1 MALSRGE
8 THDPVSFL
16 IKFHQTISCFNVVLL
31 MNGCLL
37 WWIMIIRHKIWVST
51 YTYLDENQYVT
62 YLIHWFSLRASCYRI
77 PNLAAAQ
84 SHGNALQE
92 GATVS
97 PSSAFSLRK
106 SMAWIRRLQACNHLV
121 YLSAKFGVLNQRI
134 NEIRSSE
141 NQWWP
146 LGPTPSVT
154 DSQICKTTHSESL
167 SGCVTW
173 LQCFLWHHGPLW
185 TTVYMPP
192 LSCMQAAL

>member
-1 MALSRGE
+1 M
-8 THDPVSFL
+8 V
-16 IKFHQTISCFNVVLL
+16 C
-31 MNGCLL
+31 
-37 WWIMIIRHKIWVST
+37 T
-51 YTYLDENQYVT
+51 YKYLDENQYVT

-192 LSCMQAAL
+192 LSCMQLDASCPLEIKQPQPHTWEREFSLKKMFHGSCFCQLSSLGQ